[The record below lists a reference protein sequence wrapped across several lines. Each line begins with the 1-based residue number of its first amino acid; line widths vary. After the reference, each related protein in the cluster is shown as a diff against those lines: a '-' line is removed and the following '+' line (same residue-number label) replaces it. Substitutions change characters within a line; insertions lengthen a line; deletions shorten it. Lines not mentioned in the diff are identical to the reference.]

1 MKKLFM
7 IAAMMVAALSVSAQE
22 AGQMFIKPMVG
33 GTVTTFVGDVD
44 DTKAKIGLVGGAEFG
59 YNINETF
66 GITAGLLYTMQG
78 SKIKYADDPVNL
90 DYINVPVLA
99 NVYVAPGLA
108 LKAGP
113 QIGFM
118 TRAKWDDFDFKKA
131 CNTIDFSIPVG
142 VSYEISDFVIDFRY
156 NIGITNILKKGETFI
171 FDDDELEVGVED
183 IKTRNSVVML
193 TVGYKIP
200 F

>member
-1 MKKLFM
+1 MQGYK
-7 IAAMMVAALSVSAQE
+7 
-22 AGQMFIKPMVG
+22 IKG
-33 GTVTTFVGDVD
+33 VD
-44 DTKAKIGLVGGAEFG
+44 DA
-59 YNINETF
+59 Y
-66 GITAGLLYTMQG
+66 
-78 SKIKYADDPVNL
+78 NL

-118 TRAKWDDFDFKKA
+118 TRAKCGDFDFKDIYK
-131 CNTIDFSIPVG
+131 TVDFSIPVG
-142 VSYEISDFVIDFRY
+142 ASYEISDFVIDFRY
-156 NIGITNILKKGETFI
+156 NIGVTNIFKNDG
-171 FDDDELEVGVED
+171 DDDGSV
-183 IKTRNSVVML
+183 RNSVVML

>member
-7 IAAMMVAALSVSAQE
+7 IAAMMVATLSVSAQE
-22 AGQMFIKPMVG
+22 AGQMFIKPMAG
-33 GTVTTFVGDVD
+33 GTFSTLVGDVD
-44 DTKAKIGLVGGAEFG
+44 DVKGKIGLVGGAEFG

-66 GITAGLLYTMQG
+66 GITAGVLYTMQG
-78 SKIKYADDPVNL
+78 YKVKGIDDAWNM
-90 DYINVPVLA
+90 DYINIPVLA

-118 TRAKWDDFDFKKA
+118 TRAKCGDVDFKDIHK
-131 CNTIDFSIPVG
+131 TVDFSIPVG
-142 VSYEISDFVIDFRY
+142 ASYEISDFVIDFRY
-156 NIGITNILKKGETFI
+156 NIGVTNIFKKSKVAEI
-171 FDDDELEVGVED
+171 LDEED
-183 IKTRNSVVML
+183 IDAKARHSVIML